1 MIELLSWLQVK
12 SALRLSDLAQFASN
26 IILIGYLI
34 GFLINRKAV
43 FITVFFMCELLAYTS
58 AMDSMADELYYLF
71 FAGVYSTL
79 YQYLLLNKTPLKTI
93 FACGIIVLL
102 NLGAILDA
110 AIYPQAETLFYESYE
125 LFVVGV
131 HIYFISTTIDW
142 KILRRTMGE
151 IFNSITNYMGIDYT
165 VSYFWY
171 NTYIRNKKA

>member
-1 MIELLSWLQVK
+1 MELIVWLQVK

-34 GFLINRKAV
+34 GFLINRRAV
-43 FITVFFMCELLAYTS
+43 FITVFFICELLAYTS
-58 AMDSMADELYYLF
+58 AMDSLSDELYYLF

-79 YQYLLLNKTPLKTI
+79 YQYLLLNKSRLKTV

-110 AIYPQAETLFYESYE
+110 TTYPQTETVFYKSYE
-125 LFVVGV
+125 LLAVVVHLYFV
-131 HIYFISTTIDW
+131 STVIDW

-171 NTYIRNKKA
+171 NIYIRNKKA